1 MADSSRAGFYTFVVL
16 WTCLSLS
23 GFVCWYAGVPGVSP
37 AGAADGAV
45 GGLITLFCMLR
56 LPRK

>member
-1 MADSSRAGFYTFVVL
+1 MADSNRVGFYIVVTL

-45 GGLITLFCMLR
+45 EGLIVLVCMLR
-56 LPRK
+56 LLRR